1 MLPLPKTTVPYM
13 NHTARIN
20 ILLIEDEPILAM
32 DLADRLE
39 NEGYCVVGIANNGQ
53 KALELYQ
60 KNSVD
65 LVLCDIIV
73 KGEWDG
79 ITTVQHL
86 LAERPVPVIYLTA
99 MTDHDTLE
107 RAKHTYPAAYLHKP
121 VQLPSL
127 RTAIELAIH
136 NRSERTVAPVPS
148 EREVAGRETLLQINN
163 YLYIKQNYQFIRIDL
178 QDILYLEADNTYT
191 KLITQGRKY
200 MLRLTLSS
208 ILDRISLPWLV
219 RIHRSYAININ
230 SVESFNDAEVNIGSQ
245 LLPLSRSCKDD
256 FMRHFLH
263 R

>member
-1 MLPLPKTTVPYM
+1 
-13 NHTARIN
+13 
-20 ILLIEDEPILAM
+20 
-32 DLADRLE
+32 
-39 NEGYCVVGIANNGQ
+39 
-53 KALELYQ
+53 
-60 KNSVD
+60 
-65 LVLCDIIV
+65 
-73 KGEWDG
+73 
-79 ITTVQHL
+79 
-86 LAERPVPVIYLTA
+86 
-99 MTDHDTLE
+99 
-107 RAKHTYPAAYLHKP
+107 
-121 VQLPSL
+121 
-127 RTAIELAIH
+127 
-136 NRSERTVAPVPS
+136 
-148 EREVAGRETLLQINN
+148 VAGRETLLQINN